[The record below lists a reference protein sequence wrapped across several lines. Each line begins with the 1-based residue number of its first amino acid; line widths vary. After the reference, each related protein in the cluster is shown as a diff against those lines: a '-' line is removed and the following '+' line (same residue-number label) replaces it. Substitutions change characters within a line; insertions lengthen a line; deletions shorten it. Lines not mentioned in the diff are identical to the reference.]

1 MAVYVSFKQALKLP
15 AVIKRFGNASRM
27 WKALK
32 QSGAAFNRKPP
43 SAANGSRQN
52 VQIDVS
58 AITVSA
64 NATLGRPGVVVPPL
78 RSNGK
83 K

>member
-1 MAVYVSFKQALKLP
+1 MAVYVSLKQALKLP

-32 QSGAAFNRKPP
+32 QSGAAFNRQPP
-43 SAANGSRQN
+43 SVTRGSRQN

-58 AITVSA
+58 AITVAA
-64 NATLGRPGVVVPPL
+64 NATLGRPRVAVPAL